1 MSQADV
7 IIVGAGLAGLCCAR
21 KLAAEGVS
29 IQIVEASDGVG
40 GRVRTDKHE
49 GFLLD
54 RGFQVLL
61 TAYPEAQA
69 QLDFDMLKLCGFAPG
84 ALVRKEGRFFRLSDP
99 YRGGG
104 YLANLFSPVG
114 TILDKFRISR
124 LRSDLLRTPVE
135 ELFEN
140 PEISARQ
147 ALLMRHFSQRVIDE
161 FFRPLFGGAMLDA
174 NLAGSSR
181 MFEFIFKMFS
191 EGDAAVPEKGM
202 GEIPKQLAS
211 ALPEGSLQLNTRVE
225 TVKAGE
231 VKLDSGEE
239 LRAQAVVVAADG
251 PEAMRVLG
259 TRKKVPSRGLCCLYF
274 DAPESPL
281 EEPLLVL
288 GGSSR
293 GVINN
298 LAVMSE
304 VSPEYAPEDRALV
317 SVTVIGSPA
326 RDERS
331 LETMIRGQ
339 LRRWYGRVTKEWRLL
354 RTYRIENAQPISVPQ
369 QLHTQPR
376 LDPGLYICGDHRAT
390 PSIQGA
396 MESGRLAA
404 EALLR
409 QLRGEPDPPEHE
421 VAAAGRH
428 SRRSLKMQDAP
439 PTEMDADDID

>member
-1 MSQADV
+1 MSQTDV
-7 IIVGAGLAGLCCAR
+7 VIVGAGLAGLCCAR
-21 KLAAEGVS
+21 KLASEG
-29 IQIVEASDGVG
+29 ITFQILEASDGLG
-40 GRVRTDKHE
+40 GRVRTDEHE

-69 QLDFDMLKLCGFAPG
+69 QLDYDALRLCGFEPG
-84 ALVRKEGRFFRLSDP
+84 ALVRKEGRFFRIGDP

-104 YLANLFSPVG
+104 YISSLFSPIG
-114 TILDKFRISR
+114 TILDKFRVSR
-124 LRSDLLRTPVE
+124 LRSDLLRMSVE
-135 ELFEN
+135 EIFEN

-147 ALLMRHFSQRVIDE
+147 ALLMRRFSPRMIDE

-174 NLAGSSR
+174 NLTGSSR
-181 MFEFIFKMFS
+181 MFEFIFKMFA
-191 EGDAAVPEKGM
+191 EGDAAVPERGM
-202 GEIPKQLAS
+202 GQIPMQLAS
-211 ALPEGSLQLNTRVE
+211 ALPAGSIRLNTRAE
-225 TVKAGE
+225 SVKAGM
-231 VKLDSGEE
+231 VTLDTGEE
-239 LRAQAVVVAADG
+239 LKAQAVVVATDG
-251 PEAMRVLG
+251 AEAMRVLA
-259 TRKKVPSRGLCCLYF
+259 TRRKVPSRGACCLYF

-281 EEPLLVL
+281 NEPILVL

-293 GVINN
+293 GVVNN

-304 VSPEYAPEDRALV
+304 VSPAYAPSERALI
-317 SVTVIGSPA
+317 SVTVIGFPA
-326 RDERS
+326 RDDRS

-354 RTYRIENAQPISVPQ
+354 RIYRIENAQPISVPQ
-369 QLHTQPR
+369 QLRTQPR
-376 LDPGLYICGDHRAT
+376 LEPGLYLCGDHRAT

-404 EALLR
+404 ESLLR

-428 SRRSLKMQDAP
+428 SRRSLRAQDSSPA
-439 PTEMDADDID
+439 ELDAEDID